1 MAETITIH
9 RCTFGDWQPLAVA
22 IDGELVLVGDDTE
35 AQQLYDALGDYLRL
49 GIVTDEET
57 ISEFD
62 PAWHYM
68 RPIHAAIAVVRETA
82 PDYAAGRTDAQIA
95 DSLRAA
101 ARRGTIVAAS
111 QDDGGNWYFRL
122 PAVRGWAL
130 KQSDD
135 GRGRPRGT

>member
-1 MAETITIH
+1 MAESITIH
-9 RCTFGDWQPLAVA
+9 RADFGAWQPLAVA
-22 IDGELVLVGDDTE
+22 IDGELVLVGDDAE
-35 AQQLYDALGDYLRL
+35 AQQLHDALGDYLRT
-49 GIVTDEET
+49 GNADQET

-68 RPIHAAIAVVRETA
+68 RPIHAAIAVVREAA

-130 KQSDD
+130 KQSGD